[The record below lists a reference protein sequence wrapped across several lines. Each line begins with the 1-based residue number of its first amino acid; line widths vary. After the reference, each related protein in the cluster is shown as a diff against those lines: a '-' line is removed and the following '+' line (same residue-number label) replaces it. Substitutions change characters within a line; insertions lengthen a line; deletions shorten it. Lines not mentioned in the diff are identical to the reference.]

1 MMRSLFSAISGLRN
15 HMVYMDVVGNNI
27 ANVNTTAFKSN
38 RVTFMDALG
47 QTLRGAGAPQGGL
60 GGTNPVQV
68 GLGMFLGGTDT
79 MHTQGSLT
87 ATGKIT
93 DFAIQGDGFFILNDG
108 NRNFYSRDGA
118 FDVAVNGDLVNPVTG
133 LKVMGWN
140 ADATGAVDLTQ
151 PLQVLRIPF
160 GTGMAASQSSNIAL
174 SGNLDASTPTAG
186 TVSSTVNVYDSLG
199 GLHTVTLTFT
209 KNAAA
214 NTWDI
219 TLAENDPA
227 ITSLVFST
235 GSPTQLVFNS
245 SGQLTTPANGNIQVD
260 LVYSNGAANQ
270 TTTINFSDV
279 TQYVQDA
286 QLITS
291 ANDGFAPGSL
301 VTFSVSKSGVIT
313 GMFTNGATQTLGQLA
328 LANFTNPAGLG
339 KIGNNLYETTANS
352 GQPLVGTPNTGGR
365 GVVTSGNLEG
375 SNVDLARE
383 FTNVII
389 AQRGFQSNSRVI
401 TASDEMLQ
409 DLVNIKR

>member
-1 MMRSLFSAISGLRN
+1 
-15 HMVYMDVVGNNI
+15 MVYMDVVGNNI
-27 ANVNTTAFKSN
+27 ANVNTTAFKAN

-79 MHTQGSLT
+79 MHTQGSFT

-140 ADATGAVDLTQ
+140 ADATGTVDTTQ

-160 GTGMAASQSSNIAL
+160 GTGMAASQSSNITI

-199 GLHTVTLTFT
+199 GLHTITLTYT
-209 KNAAA
+209 KSATA
-214 NTWDI
+214 NTWSI
-219 TLAENDPA
+219 TLSENDPA
-227 ITSLVFST
+227 INSLAFST

-245 SGQLTTPANGNIQVD
+245 SGQLTAPANGNIQVD
-260 LVYSNGAANQ
+260 LTYGNGAASQ
-270 TTTINFSDV
+270 TVTINFSDV
-279 TQYVQDA
+279 TQYVQGS

-313 GMFTNGATQTLGQLA
+313 GMFSNGATQTLGQMA
-328 LANFTNPAGLG
+328 LANFTNPGGLA
-339 KIGNNLYETTANS
+339 KVGNNMYEVTANS
-352 GQPLVGTPNTGGR
+352 GEPLIGTPNTGGR
-365 GVVTSGNLEG
+365 GVVTTGNLEG

-383 FTNVII
+383 FTSMII

>member
-1 MMRSLFSAISGLRN
+1 
-15 HMVYMDVVGNNI
+15 MVYMDVVGNNI